1 MRVFSKVY
9 NFDGFL
15 VQLNRKYNIKSQGMF
30 RNLLMTLAIVLAT
43 SVLAFA
49 QQGRLKGKVTDET
62 GQPVSFAN
70 IVLEKGGTMIGGATS
85 DFDGN
90 YDINPIPPGTYDL
103 KASFVGYNNYV
114 LNGIVIPA
122 NKITDWNI
130 KMQSGA
136 ISLTEVTV
144 IDYEV
149 PLISKDNTTSGA
161 SITAEEI
168 AKLPNRSATGVASTV
183 GGVFSADG
191 EVGSIRGSREG
202 AVTYIDGV
210 KVIGSSSVPQSAIDQ
225 VDVILGGTPAMY
237 GDAMGGIINVTT
249 KGPSRTFG
257 GGLELETSVEGYGR
271 NRLGFSVQ
279 GPLIKGKNAESSLLG
294 FFLAGD
300 LSYNKVGSLSATGFY
315 TATDAWQ
322 KEIEQTPLVLSGVG
336 AGTYQKASF
345 TKKDD
350 LVYSKVSTNT
360 SNYSINLSGN
370 INVRTTETIN
380 LTIGGSFVRSSGH
393 DFARS
398 FSYFNTAKNSIYKQ
412 GTTRGYVRFTQR
424 FPTAP
429 ESTSLIRNFYYSIQ
443 ADYTRFTS
451 EDGDPD
457 LWDNLFAYGNL
468 GRFTTYNTPTYPLGE
483 VDSVLVD
490 GNTYKNFTNVMVLNS
505 WDYDTLVKFER
516 SEFNPLLANYTD
528 YYMDLYRD
536 YGALGYYDNFTNL
549 QLGGALLN
557 GRSVPYIY
565 GLFAAPG
572 ALMSGYGMSVSD
584 QVALNVNAS
593 MTIGNGESSHEV
605 KLGFQYEQ
613 RNSSGMNY
621 STDYWTLMRGLVNTH
636 IAELD
641 MAHPYATS
649 YDGFVDTVRFH
660 RYYDGEAQYVFDK
673 NLRTAMG
680 LPVNGTDYILID
692 SYNFNDNSI
701 MYYDEDGNMHK
712 GYVKGGLDVSMF
724 SPDELTRDGNLYVS
738 YYGYTYDGKKLKW
751 NERPTLEDFFTQTT
765 KDANGN
771 EFLARP
777 VASSQ
782 PIYTAGYIQD
792 KFAFKDLIFQIGVRA
807 DRFDANQFVL
817 KDPFI
822 LYDYKK
828 VGDLIQDGKIEIKNA
843 GTWVDVPD
851 NIGDD
856 YAVYVNKV
864 SDIQEIVGYR
874 YGTTWYNAEGAE
886 IASPTALDKGSG
898 ISPWVNDPDQ
908 KRVNKDSFED
918 YKPTWNFMPRISFSF
933 PISDEALFFAHY
945 DVLTQRP
952 SSAYFVTPLDY
963 YYFNENSSSIANP
976 NLKPMQTVDYELGFT
991 QKINNTSSFT
1001 ITAYYREIRNMI
1013 QMYRLTGA
1021 YPKDYTSYSNLDFGT
1036 TKGLTAEYDLRR
1048 TKNVRVRANYTLQ
1061 YANMTGASTSTA
1073 SALISAGVP
1082 NLRSTFPTGFD
1093 RRHAISLTVDYRFG
1107 RGKKYDGPVI
1117 NREKSG
1123 KTPIQLFADA
1133 GVAMTVTGGSGAP
1146 YTASRTVSSPLSGSV
1161 NLLEGT
1167 YFGSRMPASFKIDLR
1182 ADKDF
1187 AITLGGNK
1195 EGRQGHEVYFNVYV
1209 NITNL
1214 LNAKNILGV
1223 YNATG
1228 DADDDGYLTSS
1239 KYRQEILNQLDPEAF
1254 IDMYSIYV
1262 NNGGHYSTPR
1272 QIKVGASFNF

>member
-1 MRVFSKVY
+1 
-9 NFDGFL
+9 
-15 VQLNRKYNIKSQGMF
+15 MF
-30 RNLLMTLAIVLAT
+30 RHLLMTLAIVLAT
-43 SVLAFA
+43 CSLAFA

-62 GQPVSFAN
+62 GEPVSFAN
-70 IVLEKGGTMIGGATS
+70 IVLEKGGTMVGGATS

-168 AKLPNRSATGVASTV
+168 AKLPNRSATGVAST
-183 GGVFSADG
+183 GGGGYSADG

-210 KVIGSSSVPQSAIDQ
+210 KVIGSGSVPQSAIDQ

-257 GGLELETSVEGYGR
+257 AGLEVETSVEGYGR
-271 NRLGFSVQ
+271 SRLGFSIQ
-279 GPLIKGKNAESSLLG
+279 GPLIKGKQAETALLG

-300 LSYNKVGSLSATGFY
+300 LSYNRVGSLSATGFY
-315 TATDAWQ
+315 TATEDWQ
-322 KEIEQTPLVLSGVG
+322 NEIESTPLIPTGIGS
-336 AGTYQKASF
+336 GTYQKASF

-350 LVYSKVSTNT
+350 LVYSRFSTNT
-360 SNYSINLSGN
+360 SNYSVNLSGN

-380 LTIGGSFVRSSGH
+380 LTFGGSFYRYNGH
-393 DFARS
+393 GFSRS
-398 FSYFNTAKNSIYKQ
+398 FSYFNTDKNYISKS
-412 GTTRGYVRFTQR
+412 GTTRGFVRFTQR
-424 FPTAP
+424 FPTAA
-429 ESTSLIRNFYYSIQ
+429 ESTSLIRNFYYTIQ
-443 ADYTRFTS
+443 ADYTRSTS
-451 EDGDPD
+451 ESGDPD
-457 LWDNLFAYGNL
+457 LWDNVFAYGNL
-468 GRFTTYNTPTYPLGE
+468 GKYVTYKTPTYQL
-483 VDSVLVD
+483 DSVSGVIVD
-490 GNTYKNFTNVMVLNS
+490 GDTENLHKFTNVWVLNS
-505 WDYDTLVKFER
+505 WDYDTLVQFTP
-516 SEFNPLLANYTD
+516 SEFNPLLAKYTE
-528 YYMDLYRD
+528 YAIDLYD
-536 YGALGYYDNFTNL
+536 EYGAAGYYDNFTNL
-549 QLGGALLN
+549 QLNGGLLN
-557 GRSVPYIY
+557 GRSPSDIY
-565 GLFAAPG
+565 GMFAVPG
-572 ALMSGYGMSVSD
+572 TLMSDYGKSVSD

-613 RNSSGMNY
+613 RNSSGMSY
-621 STDYWTLMRGLVNTH
+621 STDYWTLMRGLVNSH
-636 IAELD
+636 IQELD
-641 MAHPYATS
+641 TDHPYATS
-649 YDGFVDTVRFH
+649 YDGFVDTVRYH
-660 RYYDGEAQYVFDK
+660 RYYDGENQFVFDV
-673 NLRTAMG
+673 NLRKAMG
-680 LPVNGTDYILID
+680 LDVDGTDYILID
-692 SYNFNDNSI
+692 SYDFNDNSI
-701 MYYDEDGNMHK
+701 IYYDEDGNRHK
-712 GYVKGGLDVSMF
+712 GYVEGGLDISMF

-738 YYGYTYDGKKLKW
+738 YYGYSYDGVKHGW
-751 NERPTLEDFFTQTT
+751 GERPTLDDFFTETMT
-765 KDANGN
+765 DKNGN
-771 EFLARP
+771 TFFTRP

-822 LYDYKK
+822 LYDYYT
-828 VGDLIQDGKIEIKNA
+828 VGDYRNGVMELSTGEQVTI
-843 GTWVDVPD
+843 PS

-856 YAVYVNKV
+856 YAIYIN
-864 SDIQEIVGYR
+864 SLTDINEVTGFR
-874 YGTTWYNAEGAE
+874 SGTTWYNADGAVVS
-886 IASPTALDKGSG
+886 SPTALARGGSEPT
-898 ISPWVNDPDQ
+898 PWVKDATQQ
-908 KRVNKDSFED
+908 KVDRNSFED
-918 YKPTWNFMPRISFSF
+918 YEPAWNFMPRISFSF

-945 DVLTQRP
+945 DVLTARP

-991 QKINNTSSFT
+991 QKITNTSSFT

-1021 YPKDYTSYSNLDFGT
+1021 YPKSYTSYSNLDFGT

-1061 YANMTGASTSTA
+1061 YASMTGASTSTA
-1073 SALISAGVP
+1073 AALIAAGVP

-1093 RRHAISLTVDYRFG
+1093 RRHAVSLTVDYRFG
-1107 RGKKYDGPVI
+1107 NGKKYDGPVI
-1117 NREKSG
+1117 KREKSG
-1123 KTPIQLFADA
+1123 KSPLQILANA
-1133 GVAMTVTGGSGAP
+1133 GAALTLTGGSGAP
-1146 YTASRTVSSPLSGSV
+1146 YTASRTVTSPLSGGNS
-1161 NLLEGT
+1161 LLEGT

-1182 ADKDF
+1182 VDKDF
-1187 AITLGGNK
+1187 DVVLGGKK
-1195 EGRQGHEVYFNVYV
+1195 EGKTGHNAYFNVYV
-1209 NITNL
+1209 NVTNL
-1214 LNAKNILGV
+1214 LNAKNILNV
-1223 YNATG
+1223 YKATG
-1228 DADDDGYLTSS
+1228 DPDDDGYLTSS
-1239 KYRQEILNQLDPEAF
+1239 KYQQEILNQLDPEAF
-1254 IDMYSIYV
+1254 IQMYQIYV
-1262 NNGGHYSTPR
+1262 NNGGNYATPR

>member
-1 MRVFSKVY
+1 
-9 NFDGFL
+9 
-15 VQLNRKYNIKSQGMF
+15 MF
-30 RNLLMTLAIVLAT
+30 RNLLMTLAIVMAT
-43 SVLAFA
+43 CTLAFA

-62 GQPVSFAN
+62 GEPVSFAN
-70 IVLEKGGTMIGGATS
+70 IVLEKGGTLVGGATS

-103 KASFVGYNNYV
+103 KATFVGYNNYV
-114 LNGIVIPA
+114 LNGIIIPA

-210 KVIGSSSVPQSAIDQ
+210 KVIGNSSVPQSAIDQ

-257 GGLELETSVEGYGR
+257 AGLELETSVEGYGR

-279 GPLIKGKNAESSLLG
+279 GPLIKGKQAETALLG
-294 FFLAGD
+294 FFIAGD
-300 LSYNKVGSLSATGFY
+300 LTYDKVGSLSATGFY
-315 TATDAWQ
+315 TADTAWQ
-322 KEIEQTPLVLSGVG
+322 SRIENQPLIPTGIG
-336 AGTYQKASF
+336 TGTYQQASF

-350 LVYSKVSTNT
+350 LVYSRFSTNT
-360 SNYSINLSGN
+360 SRYSVNLSGN

-380 LTIGGSFVRSSGH
+380 LTIGGSFYRYSGH
-393 DFARS
+393 SFSRN
-398 FSYFNTAKNSIYKQ
+398 FSYFNTAKNAVVNQ

-424 FPTAP
+424 FPTDP
-429 ESTSLIRNFYYSIQ
+429 QSTSLIRNFYYQIQ
-443 ADYTRFTS
+443 ADYSRFTS
-451 EDGDPD
+451 ESGDPD
-457 LWDNLFAYGNL
+457 LWDNIFAYGHVGNFDTYKMATYSL
-468 GRFTTYNTPTYPLGE
+468 GD
-483 VDSVLVD
+483 VDSVLMQD
-490 GNTYKNFTNVMVLNS
+490 GTYKNFTNVMLLNS
-505 WDYDTLVKFER
+505 WDYDTLVNFTE
-516 SEFNPLLANYTD
+516 SEFNPLISKYTQSVYD
-528 YYMDLYRD
+528 FYDI
-536 YGALGYYDNFTNL
+536 YGASGYYDNFDNI
-549 QLGGALLN
+549 QLNGGLLN
-557 GRSVPYIY
+557 GQTPDYIY
-565 GLFAAPG
+565 SLYAAPG
-572 ALMSGYGMSVSD
+572 ALMTGYSKSLHD
-584 QVALNVNAS
+584 QVSLNVNAS

-613 RNSSGMNY
+613 RNSSAMGYRSNG
-621 STDYWTLMRGLVNTH
+621 YWILMRGLVNSH
-636 IAELD
+636 IRQLD
-641 MAHPYATS
+641 MANPYAIT
-649 YDGFVDTVRFH
+649 YDGFTDTVKFH
-660 RYYDGEAQYVFDK
+660 RYYDGDNQFVFDV
-673 NLRTAMG
+673 NLRKAIG
-680 LPVNGTDYILID
+680 LDPKGTDFILID

-701 MYYDEDGNMHK
+701 MYYDEDGNRHK
-712 GYVKGGLDVSMF
+712 GYVKGGLNLSMF
-724 SPDELTRDGNLYVS
+724 APDELTRDGNLYVS
-738 YYGYTYDGKKLKW
+738 YYGYSYDGNKHGW
-751 NERPTLEDFFTQTT
+751 GERPTLDDFFTETT
-765 KDANGN
+765 TDENGN
-771 EFLARP
+771 TFFTRP
-777 VASSQ
+777 VASYQ

-807 DRFDANQFVL
+807 DRFDANQYVL

-822 LYDYKK
+822 LYDYYT
-828 VGDLIQDGKIEIKNA
+828 VGDKRANGKIELPNGDFATI
-843 GTWVDVPD
+843 PS

-856 YAVYVNKV
+856 YAVYIN
-864 SDIQEIVGYR
+864 SLNDINEITGFR
-874 YGTTWYNAEGAE
+874 QGNTWYNADGAVV
-886 IASPTALDKGSG
+886 ASPTVLARGGTDPT
-898 ISPWVNDPDQ
+898 PWVKQADQ
-908 KRVNKDSFED
+908 KKVDRASFED
-918 YKPTWNFMPRISFSF
+918 YEPSWTFMPRISFSF

-952 SSAYFVTPLDY
+952 SSDNVATALDY
-963 YYFNENSSSIANP
+963 YYFNESSGTFDNP
-976 NLKPMQTVDYELGFT
+976 NLKPMQTIDYELGFT

-1021 YPKDYTSYSNLDFGT
+1021 YPKSYNSYSNLDFGT

-1061 YANMTGASTSTA
+1061 YASMTGASTGTA
-1073 SALISAGVP
+1073 AALIAAGVP

-1123 KTPIQLFADA
+1123 KSPLQILADA

-1146 YTASRTVSSPLSGSV
+1146 YTASRTVKSPLSGGN

-1167 YFGSRMPASFKIDLR
+1167 YYGSRMPASFKIDLR
-1182 ADKDF
+1182 ADKNF
-1187 AITLGGNK
+1187 NVTLGGKK
-1195 EGRQGHEVYFNVYV
+1195 EGSTGRDAFFNVYV
-1209 NITNL
+1209 NVTNL
-1214 LNAKNILGV
+1214 LNAKNILSV

-1228 DADDDGYLTSS
+1228 DPDDDGYITSM
-1239 KYRQEILNQLDPEAF
+1239 KYRQEVMQQLDPESF
-1254 IDMYSIYV
+1254 IQMYRIYV
-1262 NNGGHYSTPR
+1262 NNGGNYATPR

>member
-1 MRVFSKVY
+1 
-9 NFDGFL
+9 
-15 VQLNRKYNIKSQGMF
+15 MF
-30 RNLLMTLAIVLAT
+30 RNLLMTLAIVMAT
-43 SVLAFA
+43 CTLAFA

-62 GQPVSFAN
+62 GEAVPFAN
-70 IVLEKGGTMIGGATS
+70 IVLEKGGTLIGGATS

-103 KASFVGYNNYV
+103 KATFVGYNNYV
-114 LNGIVIPA
+114 LNGIIIPA

-257 GGLELETSVEGYGR
+257 AGLEVETSVEGYGR
-271 NRLGFSVQ
+271 NRLGFSLQ
-279 GPLIKGKNAESSLLG
+279 GPLIKDRSKETALLG

-300 LSYNKVGSLSATGFY
+300 LSYNKVSYLSATGYY
-315 TATDAWQ
+315 TATDEWQ
-322 KEIEQTPLVLSGVG
+322 QKIENQPLIPTGIGS
-336 AGTYQKASF
+336 GTYQQASF

-350 LVYSKVSTNT
+350 LVYSKNSTNT
-360 SNYSINLSGN
+360 SSYSINLSGN

-380 LTIGGSFVRSSGH
+380 LTLGGSYVRNGGH

-398 FSYFNTAKNSIYKQ
+398 YSYFNTAKNGIYQ
-412 GTTRGYVRFTQR
+412 NQTMRGYVRFTQR
-424 FPTAP
+424 FPTDAQ
-429 ESTSLIRNFYYSIQ
+429 STSLIRNFYYQIQ
-443 ADYTRFTS
+443 ADYTRYSS
-451 EDGDPD
+451 EEGDPD
-457 LWDNLFAYGNL
+457 LWDNIFAYGNL
-468 GRFTTYNTPTYPLGE
+468 GKFTTYKTPTYQLGS
-483 VDSVLVD
+483 VDSVLMED
-490 GNTYKNFTNVMVLNS
+490 GTYRNFNNVWVLNS
-505 WDYDTLVKFER
+505 WDYDTLVDFQA
-516 SEFNPLLANYTD
+516 SQFNPLLAKYTESV
-528 YYMDLYRD
+528 YDLYGV
-536 YGALGYYDNFTNL
+536 YGASGYFDNFTNL
-549 QLGGALLN
+549 QLNGGLLN
-557 GRSVPYIY
+557 GRTPNSIY
-565 GLFAAPG
+565 GLYAVPG
-572 ALMSGYGMSVSD
+572 RIMSNYNKYVSD
-584 QVALNVNAS
+584 QVSLNVNAS

-613 RNSSGMNY
+613 QNSSGMSY
-621 STDYWTLMRGLVNTH
+621 SSDYWTLMRGLVNSH

-641 MAHPYATS
+641 VANPYAVS
-649 YDGFVDTVRFH
+649 IDGFVDTVRYH
-660 RYYDGEAQYVFDK
+660 RYYDGDNQATFDK
-673 NLRTAMG
+673 NLRIAMG
-680 LPVNGTDYILID
+680 LPVDGTDYILID
-692 SYNFNDNSI
+692 SYDFNDNSI
-701 MYYDEDGNMHK
+701 LYYDENGVMHK
-712 GYVKGGLDVSMF
+712 KTVKGGLDISMF
-724 SPDELTRDGNLYVS
+724 EPDELTRDGNLYVS
-738 YYGYTYDGKKLKW
+738 YYGYTYDGKKHGW
-751 NERPTLEDFFTQTT
+751 GERPTLDEFFTEQTVD
-765 KDANGN
+765 KNGN
-771 EFLARP
+771 KFYTRP

-807 DRFDANQFVL
+807 DRFDANQYVL

-822 LYDYKK
+822 LYDYYTA
-828 VGDLIQDGKIEIKNA
+828 GDYRNGGLTAPSLQPVTI
-843 GTWVDVPD
+843 PS

-856 YAVYVNKV
+856 YAIYINSL
-864 SDIQEIVGYR
+864 SDINEITGFR
-874 YGTTWYNAEGAE
+874 SGTTWYNADGAVVT
-886 IASPTALDKGSG
+886 SPTVLARGG
-898 ISPWVNDPDQ
+898 TNPTPWVKKADQ
-908 KRVNKDSFED
+908 QRVDGESFED

-963 YYFNENSSSIANP
+963 YYFNESSSSIANP

-1001 ITAYYREIRNMI
+1001 ITAYYREIRNMV
-1013 QMYRLTGA
+1013 QMYRLNGA
-1021 YPKDYTSYSNLDFGT
+1021 YPKPYTSYSNLDFGT

-1048 TKNVRVRANYTLQ
+1048 TKNIRVRANYTLQ
-1061 YANMTGASTSTA
+1061 YASMTGASSSTA
-1073 SALISAGVP
+1073 SALIAAGVP

-1117 NREKSG
+1117 NREGKS
-1123 KTPIQLFADA
+1123 PIQLLADA
-1133 GVAMTVTGGSGAP
+1133 GVSMTVTGGSGAP
-1146 YTASRTVSSPLSGSV
+1146 YTASRTVTSPLSGGN

-1187 AITLGGNK
+1187 SLTLGGRK
-1195 EGRQGHEVYFNVYV
+1195 EGRTGHEAYFNVYV
-1209 NITNL
+1209 NVTNL

-1228 DADDDGYLTSS
+1228 DPDDDGYLTSS
-1239 KYRQEILNQLDPEAF
+1239 KYKQEILNQLDPEAF
-1254 IDMYSIYV
+1254 IQMYQIYV
-1262 NNGGHYSTPR
+1262 NAGGNYSTPR